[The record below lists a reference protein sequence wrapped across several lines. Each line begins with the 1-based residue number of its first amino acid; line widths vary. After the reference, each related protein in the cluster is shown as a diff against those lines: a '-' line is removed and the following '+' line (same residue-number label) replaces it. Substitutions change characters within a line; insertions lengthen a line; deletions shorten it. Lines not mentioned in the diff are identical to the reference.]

1 MRLTATTNVSVDGV
15 IQGLGGSNEDRRGGF
30 DRGGWAPPLVDAETA
45 DYLNQIYGGAAAFLF
60 GRRTYEIFARSW
72 GAIPEMATST
82 IGSALNGR
90 HKYVASGT
98 LTDPQWTGTTV
109 LTGDIALAIRDLK
122 AQQEGDLLVPGS
134 GVLLRWLL
142 ANDLVDLL
150 LRLQDRKSTRLNSS
164 HSQISYA
171 VFCLKKKNHTT
182 SWRPLIPLGHGSWPA
197 QPGGTAPVGSP
208 SHCGHRPRPTWP
220 AGHAMSPCHPPP
232 FPRHT

>member
-45 DYLNQIYGGAAAFLF
+45 DYLNQVYGGAAAFLF

-122 AQQEGDLLVPGS
+122 AQQEGDLLGPGS

-142 ANDLVDLL
+142 ANDLVDQFDPVIYRVVIGQGTLL
-150 LRLQDRKSTRLNSS
+150 FPHSGPFCALDLVNLR
-164 HSQISYA
+164 
-171 VFCLKKKNHTT
+171 T
-182 SWRPLIPLGHGSWPA
+182 SWVSMAMHSEHPLGKLP
-197 QPGGTAPVGSP
+197 QFGTFGVLPD
-208 SHCGHRPRPTWP
+208 HIT
-220 AGHAMSPCHPPP
+220 
-232 FPRHT
+232 

>member
-45 DYLNQIYGGAAAFLF
+45 DYLNQVYGGAAAFLF

-90 HKYVASGT
+90 PKYVASTT

-109 LTGDIALAIRDLK
+109 LTGDIAVAIRDLK
-122 AQQEGDLLVPGS
+122 AQQDGDMVVPGS

-142 ANDLVDLL
+142 ANDLVDQFDLVIYPVVIG
-150 LRLQDRKSTRLNSS
+150 QGTRLFPDSGPDSALDLVNSR
-164 HSQISYA
+164 
-171 VFCLKKKNHTT
+171 TT
-182 SWRPLIPLGHGSWPA
+182 SGGIAIQAYRPLGRGPQYVTSSALPEHI
-197 QPGGTAPVGSP
+197 T
-208 SHCGHRPRPTWP
+208 
-220 AGHAMSPCHPPP
+220 
-232 FPRHT
+232 

>member
-30 DRGGWAPPLVDAETA
+30 DRGGWAPPLVDAEPA
-45 DYLNQIYGGAAAFLF
+45 DYLNQVYGGAARFLF
-60 GRRTYEIFARSW
+60 ARRTYEIFARAW

-82 IGSALNGR
+82 LASGLNGR

-142 ANDLVDLL
+142 ANDLVDQFALVIYPVVIGT
-150 LRLQDRKSTRLNSS
+150 RTRLFPASGPRS
-164 HSQISYA
+164 A
-171 VFCLKKKNHTT
+171 PDRVT
-182 SWRPLIPLGHGSWPA
+182 SRLASGAI
-197 QPGGTAPVGSP
+197 
-208 SHCGHRPRPTWP
+208 
-220 AGHAMSPCHPPP
+220 AMNAS
-232 FPRHT
+232 R